1 MFWFHVACR
10 YNADQPAGMV
20 DRNESMVRNV
30 IGRANEEIQ
39 KFQGYYLEEQL
50 SAESAMSEV
59 DIITTAMSVYQSMD
73 YKQFKHLNTWQ
84 EVRHHPKYKGGVRS
98 FSSSSSKRLRTL
110 SYRGEDEV
118 ACQLVEAHLDS
129 PDAGP
134 SASQRRPQGRKQATT
149 CRHCAATPAEP
160 PAPAPTPFV
169 PPPPPPTV
177 CWPFCVKPLTPIHL
191 R

>member
-84 EVRHHPKYKGGVRS
+84 EVRHHPKYKSGVR
-98 FSSSSSKRLRTL
+98 SSSSKRSRTISL
-110 SYRGEDEV
+110 SDASEDEV
-118 ACQLVEAHLDS
+118 ASQLAGAHLGS
-129 PDAGP
+129 PDAG
-134 SASQRRPQGRKQATT
+134 SSGSQRRP
-149 CRHCAATPAEP
+149 
-160 PAPAPTPFV
+160 
-169 PPPPPPTV
+169 
-177 CWPFCVKPLTPIHL
+177 
-191 R
+191 